1 MSSNYWEDKSNWLSD
16 SLNQRLMELENYNN
30 LSFDVS
36 YEPPFLTTAIPYHSI
51 FQTREQVL
59 KKVYDF
65 LDNLPK
71 GADDTLTFNVAYI
84 KQLAPVHSSINSFSL
99 LPIAFCTTQLTVVLK
114 EDYNSLTLDGD
125 KAIAFAT
132 KQGYDYTRLVPY
144 NERFSD
150 VATKKALKPL

>member
-16 SLNQRLMELENYNN
+16 SLNQRLVELENYNN
-30 LSFDVS
+30 LSFEVP
-36 YEPPFLTTAIPYHSI
+36 YEPPYLTTAVPYHYLL
-51 FQTREQVL
+51 QTREQVL

-65 LDNLPK
+65 LDNLPEVTE
-71 GADDTLTFNVAYI
+71 DTLTFNVAYT

-114 EDYNSLTLDGD
+114 ENYNSLTLDDD
-125 KAIAFAT
+125 KAIAFAI
-132 KQGYDYTRLVPY
+132 KQGYDYTQLIPY

-150 VATKKALKPL
+150 VATKKP